1 MSQDIFIKMA
11 GIEGESLDS
20 AHKNEVDVLSWQWKV
35 YQECKREENRR
46 ER

>member
-1 MSQDIFIKMA
+1 MSQDIFIKMT

-35 YQECKREENRR
+35 YQKHQGQKDRY
-46 ER
+46 